1 MRYPHEQARLYT
13 KRWCKCT
20 NSFQRSEERRK
31 LPMTIAHAMGAVSAS
46 YQVALPVLPR
56 RSGVTQ
62 WWSWTLNMGGCAG
75 FCSDFSDSSV
85 SGKSSVNVYLLVSR
99 TTDATPQASQ
109 RDLLY
114 VDRLTVLKSS
124 ELRFDRFYL
133 LSLLLIH
140 NTCLQDLERL

>member
-1 MRYPHEQARLYT
+1 M
-13 KRWCKCT
+13 
-20 NSFQRSEERRK
+20 
-31 LPMTIAHAMGAVSAS
+31 
-46 YQVALPVLPR
+46 
-56 RSGVTQ
+56 
-62 WWSWTLNMGGCAG
+62 
-75 FCSDFSDSSV
+75 
-85 SGKSSVNVYLLVSR
+85 NVYLLVSR

-124 ELRFDRFYL
+124 ELRFDRFDL